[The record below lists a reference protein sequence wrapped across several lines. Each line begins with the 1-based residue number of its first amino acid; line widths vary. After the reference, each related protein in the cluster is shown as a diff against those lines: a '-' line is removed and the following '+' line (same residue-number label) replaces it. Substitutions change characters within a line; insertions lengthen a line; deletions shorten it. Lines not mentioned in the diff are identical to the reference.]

1 MVVFSLERAR
11 VRASRLLHNA
21 NVDLHDVHSFLS
33 SRCFNTVHA
42 ISRQGWQ
49 PECPCLWV
57 HAHSRPRPLPT
68 HHWHT
73 RRAGV
78 DNLGRYSCAAVS
90 KAPQQLHPGACD
102 RRLRGRTMHAEVPC
116 PRRDAYLPPYAW
128 AWLWQPQLH
137 GRLASPHTRADFRD
151 CGETILSCVACVCCS
166 PSLVEARANMHTG
179 RLERRGRPQLAA
191 FACLETVLDPRRLRC
206 FHWICDILEHMQV
219 LR

>member
-1 MVVFSLERAR
+1 MPSHAKVGNLSVVVFGCTLTAARAR
-11 VRASRLLHNA
+11 FLLTIGTREEP
-21 NVDLHDVHSFLS
+21 VWTIIL
-33 SRCFNTVHA
+33 
-42 ISRQGWQ
+42 GW
-49 PECPCLWV
+49 
-57 HAHSRPRPLPT
+57 
-68 HHWHT
+68 
-73 RRAGV
+73 
-78 DNLGRYSCAAVS
+78 YSCAAVR

-206 FHWICDILEHMQV
+206 FHWVCDILEHMQA